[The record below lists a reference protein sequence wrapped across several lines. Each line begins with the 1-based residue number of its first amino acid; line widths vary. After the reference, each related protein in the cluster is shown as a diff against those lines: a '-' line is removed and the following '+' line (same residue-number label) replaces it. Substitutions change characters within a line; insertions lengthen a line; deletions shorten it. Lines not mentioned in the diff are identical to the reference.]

1 MIPPSPDSTRPP
13 WSTPATRYRRRAGLI
28 SYVAPVLEWMT
39 VGATRP
45 VPIRRSP
52 ERNTRLHAQSRH
64 HECRGASR
72 QLDAPDAPPDGSREP
87 PLLRHQRL
95 PLLPRHRR
103 DRRRRPL
110 RDLRLP
116 PPALL
121 ATRPTTSG
129 SAAGAH
135 RLQPESNLLRPAPR
149 VGRRDSRRARPVGGS
164 PVPRRIIRS

>member
-1 MIPPSPDSTRPP
+1 MIPASPDSTRPP
-13 WSTPATRYRRRAGLI
+13 RSMPTTRYRRRAGLI

-45 VPIRRSP
+45 VPNRRSP

-95 PLLPRHRR
+95 HLLPRHRR
-103 DRRRRPL
+103 DRRRRPF

-121 ATRPTTSG
+121 ATRPTRHQAPRQEHIASSPSQTSFGRPHG
-129 SAAGAH
+129 SAVVI
-135 RLQPESNLLRPAPR
+135 P
-149 VGRRDSRRARPVGGS
+149 
-164 PVPRRIIRS
+164 